1 MRSFQ
6 TLLVASALLIAGHSV
21 ASAYSSDVFAV
32 CRLNPNGDNFL
43 ALRSGP
49 GSSHKML
56 ARLKPGTRVM
66 DWERRGK
73 WFKVTV
79 GDPNGR
85 EGWVY
90 ADYLCL
96 KEDH

>member
-1 MRSFQ
+1 M
-6 TLLVASALLIAGHSV
+6 ASAALLISHSMGN
-21 ASAYSSDVFAV
+21 AYSADVFKV

-49 GSSHKML
+49 GSTHRML
-56 ARLKPGTRVM
+56 ARLNPGTTVM

-79 GDPNGR
+79 GGVNGR

-90 ADYLCL
+90 SDYLCL
-96 KEDH
+96 IEDH

>member
-1 MRSFQ
+1 MRVLQ
-6 TLLVASALLIAGHSV
+6 TLAAALLLATPV
-21 ASAYSSDVFAV
+21 QAYAPDVFAV
-32 CRLNPNGDNFL
+32 CHLNPNGDNFL

-49 GSSHKML
+49 GSSHPMRAKL
-56 ARLKPGTRVM
+56 GPGTKVW

-73 WFKVTV
+73 WYRVSV
-79 GDPNGR
+79 GGVNGP

-96 KEDH
+96 IEDH